1 MLFKK
6 HLDKIFS
13 FLSNQKTED
22 EEIKFLT
29 LKDLHNYLIVM
40 RLSLNC
46 ILNGSYLTKREIFY
60 LNQNIFLKQETLNLV
75 IK

>member
-1 MLFKK
+1 MLFLINSKK
-6 HLDKIFS
+6 
-13 FLSNQKTED
+13 ED
-22 EEIKFLT
+22 DEIKFLT

-46 ILNGSYLTKREIFY
+46 ILNDSYLTKREIYY
-60 LNQNIFLKQETLNLV
+60 LNQNIFQKQETLNLV